1 MAEYKR
7 IMLKLSGESLAGPK
21 KLGID
26 AQALNSYATD
36 IRELTDQ
43 GIETTVVLGGGNIFR
58 GLQGVANG
66 VDRVHGDQMGM
77 LATIINS
84 MALQSA
90 LEGMGVKARVLSGV
104 PVETMCEKMSRNRA
118 LALLSEGYVVI
129 IAGGTGN
136 PFFTTDSAAAL
147 RALEVKADV
156 FLKGTRVDGIY
167 SADPEKDK
175 NAVRYETLTYDE
187 ALEKDLKVMDSTA
200 FALCKENTLPIIV
213 FNVNEKGALY
223 DIVVKGQARGTLV
236 TPATNA

>member
-1 MAEYKR
+1 
-7 IMLKLSGESLAGPK
+7 MLKLSGESLAGPK

-26 AQALNSYATD
+26 ADALNSYATD
-36 IRELTDQ
+36 IRDLTDQ

-90 LEGMGVKARVLSGV
+90 LEGMGVKAKVLSGV

-118 LALLSEGYVVI
+118 LALLAEGYVVI

-187 ALEKDLKVMDSTA
+187 ALEKNLKVMDSTA

>member
-1 MAEYKR
+1 
-7 IMLKLSGESLAGPK
+7 MLKLSGESLAGSK

-26 AQALNSYATD
+26 ADALNSYATD

-43 GIETTVVLGGGNIFR
+43 GVETTVVLGGGNIFR
-58 GLQGVANG
+58 GLQGVASG

-90 LEGMGVKARVLSGV
+90 LECMGVKAKVLSGV
-104 PVETMCEKMSRNRA
+104 PVETMCEKMSRKRA
-118 LALLSEGYVVI
+118 LELLSEGYVVI

-147 RALEVKADV
+147 RALEVRADV
-156 FLKGTRVDGIY
+156 FLKGTRVNGIY

-175 NAVRYETLTYDE
+175 NAIRYETLTYDE
-187 ALEKDLKVMDSTA
+187 ALEKNLKVMDATA
-200 FALCKENTLPIIV
+200 FALCKENTLPMIV

-223 DIVVKGQARGTLV
+223 DIVVKGQMRGTLV
-236 TPATNA
+236 TPATGA

>member
-1 MAEYKR
+1 MVEYKR

-26 AQALNSYATD
+26 ADALNSYATD
-36 IRELTDQ
+36 IRDLTDQ

-90 LEGMGVKARVLSGV
+90 LEGMGVKAKVLSGV

-118 LALLSEGYVVI
+118 LALLAEGYVVI

>member
-1 MAEYKR
+1 MVEYKR

-43 GIETTVVLGGGNIFR
+43 GIEITVVLGGGNIFR
-58 GLQGVANG
+58 GLQGVASG

-90 LEGMGVKARVLSGV
+90 LEGMGVKAKVLSGV
-104 PVETMCEKMSRNRA
+104 PVETICEKMSRKRA
-118 LALLSEGYVVI
+118 LALLAEGYVVI

-187 ALEKDLKVMDSTA
+187 ALEKNLKVMDSTA

-223 DIVVKGQARGTLV
+223 DIVVKGQTRGTLV

>member
-1 MAEYKR
+1 
-7 IMLKLSGESLAGPK
+7 MLKLSGESLAGSV

-26 AQALNSYATD
+26 ADALNSYATD

-43 GIETTVVLGGGNIFR
+43 GVETTVVLGGGNIFR
-58 GLQGVANG
+58 GLQGVASG

-90 LEGMGVKARVLSGV
+90 LEGMGVKAKVLSGV
-104 PVETMCEKMSRNRA
+104 PVETMCEKMSRKRA
-118 LALLSEGYVVI
+118 LELLSEGYVVI

-156 FLKGTRVDGIY
+156 FLKGTRVNGIY

-175 NAVRYETLTYDE
+175 DAVRYDTLTYDE
-187 ALEKDLKVMDSTA
+187 ALKKNLKVMDSTA

-223 DIVVKGQARGTLV
+223 DIVVKGQMRGTLV
-236 TPATNA
+236 TPATGA

>member
-1 MAEYKR
+1 MVEYKR
-7 IMLKLSGESLAGPK
+7 IMLKLSGESLAGSK

-26 AQALNSYATD
+26 ADALNSYATD
-36 IRELTDQ
+36 IRDLTDQ

-90 LEGMGVKARVLSGV
+90 LEGMGVKAKVLSGV

-118 LALLSEGYVVI
+118 LALLAEGYVVI

-147 RALEVKADV
+147 AGTGSKSRCIPQRNTGGRNLFSRSGKRQKRREVRNPHLRRSPGK
-156 FLKGTRVDGIY
+156 RPESDGLHRLR
-167 SADPEKDK
+167 P
-175 NAVRYETLTYDE
+175 V
-187 ALEKDLKVMDSTA
+187 
-200 FALCKENTLPIIV
+200 
-213 FNVNEKGALY
+213 
-223 DIVVKGQARGTLV
+223 
-236 TPATNA
+236 

>member
-1 MAEYKR
+1 
-7 IMLKLSGESLAGPK
+7 MLKLSGESLAGSK

-26 AQALNSYATD
+26 ADALNSYATD
-36 IRELTDQ
+36 IRDLTDQ

-90 LEGMGVKARVLSGV
+90 LEGMGVKAKVLSGV

-118 LALLSEGYVVI
+118 LALLAEGYVVI

-187 ALEKDLKVMDSTA
+187 ALEKNLKVMDSTA

>member
-1 MAEYKR
+1 
-7 IMLKLSGESLAGPK
+7 MLKLSGESLAGPK

-26 AQALNSYATD
+26 AEALNSYATD

-90 LEGMGVKARVLSGV
+90 LEGMGVKAKVLSGI
-104 PVETMCEKMSRNRA
+104 PVETMCEQMSRKRA
-118 LALLSEGYVVI
+118 LALLAEGYVVI

-175 NAVRYETLTYDE
+175 NATRYNTLTYDE
-187 ALEKDLKVMDSTA
+187 ALEKNLKVMDSTA

>member
-1 MAEYKR
+1 
-7 IMLKLSGESLAGPK
+7 MLKLSGESLAGSK

-26 AQALNSYATD
+26 ADALNSYATD
-36 IRELTDQ
+36 IRDLTDQ

-90 LEGMGVKARVLSGV
+90 LEGMGVKAKVLSGV

-118 LALLSEGYVVI
+118 LALLAEGYVVI

>member
-1 MAEYKR
+1 
-7 IMLKLSGESLAGPK
+7 MLKLSGESLAGSV

-26 AQALNSYATD
+26 ADALNSYATD

-43 GIETTVVLGGGNIFR
+43 GVETTVVLGGGNIFR
-58 GLQGVANG
+58 GLQGVASG

-90 LEGMGVKARVLSGV
+90 LEGMGVKAKVLSGV
-104 PVETMCEKMSRNRA
+104 PVETMCEKMSRKRA
-118 LALLSEGYVVI
+118 LELLSEGYVVI

-156 FLKGTRVDGIY
+156 FLKGTRVNGIY

-175 NAVRYETLTYDE
+175 DAVRYDTLTYDE
-187 ALEKDLKVMDSTA
+187 ALKKNLKVMDSTA

-223 DIVVKGQARGTLV
+223 DIVVKGQMRGTLV

>member
-1 MAEYKR
+1 MTQYKR

-26 AQALNSYATD
+26 ADALNSYATD
-36 IRELTDQ
+36 IRKLTDH

-58 GLQGVANG
+58 GLQGVASG

-90 LEGMGVKARVLSGV
+90 LEGMGLKAKVLSGV
-104 PVETMCEKMSRNRA
+104 TVETMCEKMSRKKA
-118 LALLSEGYVVI
+118 LSLLAEGYVVI

-175 NAVRYETLTYDE
+175 NAVKYETLTYDE
-187 ALEKDLKVMDSTA
+187 ALEKNLKVMDSTA

-223 DIVVKGQARGTLV
+223 DIVVKGQTYGTLV
-236 TPATNA
+236 TPVTNA

>member
-1 MAEYKR
+1 
-7 IMLKLSGESLAGPK
+7 MLKLSGESLAGPK

-26 AQALNSYATD
+26 AEALNSYAKD

-58 GLQGVANG
+58 GLQGVASG

-77 LATIINS
+77 LATIINC

-90 LEGMGVKARVLSGV
+90 LEGMGVKAKVLSGV
-104 PVETMCEKMSRNRA
+104 PVETMCEKMSRNKA
-118 LALLSEGYVVI
+118 LSLLSDGFVVI

-147 RALEVKADV
+147 RALEVQADV

-167 SADPEKDK
+167 SADPEQDK
-175 NAVRYETLTYDE
+175 NAVRYETLTYNE
-187 ALEKDLKVMDSTA
+187 ALEKNLKVMDSTA

-223 DIVVKGQARGTLV
+223 DIVVKGQLRGTLV

>member
-1 MAEYKR
+1 
-7 IMLKLSGESLAGPK
+7 MLKLSGESLAGSK

-26 AQALNSYATD
+26 ADALNSYATD

-43 GIETTVVLGGGNIFR
+43 GVETTVVLGGGNIFR
-58 GLQGVANG
+58 GLQGVASG

-90 LEGMGVKARVLSGV
+90 LEGMGVKAKVLSGV
-104 PVETMCEKMSRNRA
+104 PVETMCEKMSRKRA
-118 LALLSEGYVVI
+118 LELLSEGYVVI

-147 RALEVKADV
+147 RALEVRADV
-156 FLKGTRVDGIY
+156 FLKGTRVNGIY

-175 NAVRYETLTYDE
+175 DAVRYDTLTYDE
-187 ALEKDLKVMDSTA
+187 ALEKNLKVMDSTA

-223 DIVVKGQARGTLV
+223 DIVVKGQMRGTLV

>member
-1 MAEYKR
+1 
-7 IMLKLSGESLAGPK
+7 MLKLSGESLAGSK

-26 AQALNSYATD
+26 ADALNSYATD

-43 GIETTVVLGGGNIFR
+43 GVETTVVLGGGNIFR
-58 GLQGVANG
+58 GLQGVASG

-90 LEGMGVKARVLSGV
+90 LEGMGVNAKVLSGV
-104 PVETMCEKMSRNRA
+104 PVETMCEKMSRKRA
-118 LALLSEGYVVI
+118 LELLSEGYVVI

-156 FLKGTRVDGIY
+156 FLKGTRVNGIY

-175 NAVRYETLTYDE
+175 DAVRYDTLTYDE
-187 ALEKDLKVMDSTA
+187 ALEKNLKVMDSTA

-223 DIVVKGQARGTLV
+223 DIVVKGQMRGTLV

>member
-1 MAEYKR
+1 MAIYKR
-7 IMLKLSGESLAGPK
+7 IMLKLSGESLAGSV

-26 AQALNSYATD
+26 ADALNSYATD

-43 GIETTVVLGGGNIFR
+43 GVETTVVLGGGNIFR
-58 GLQGVANG
+58 GLQGVASG

-90 LEGMGVKARVLSGV
+90 LEGMGVKAKVLSGV
-104 PVETMCEKMSRNRA
+104 PVETMCEKMSRKRA
-118 LALLSEGYVVI
+118 LELLSEGYVVI

-156 FLKGTRVDGIY
+156 FLKGTRVNGIY

-175 NAVRYETLTYDE
+175 DAVRYDTLTYDE
-187 ALEKDLKVMDSTA
+187 ALKKNLKVMDSTA

-223 DIVVKGQARGTLV
+223 DIVVKGQMRGTLV